1 MASLFKVAA
10 IAGILALVVFK
21 SSTAHTAIAAISE
34 LPATDAGS
42 QAKVELGRG
51 EPDNVRTAG
60 VVRVTGEVTAVTL
73 IIVDEDG
80 SVTEIWSNSGGEASK
95 VIARQGSRT
104 GPEIEVTPSILRGA
118 KGWSGANVQPGTGGV
133 D

>member
-21 SSTAHTAIAAISE
+21 SSTAYTAIASTLE
-34 LPATDAGS
+34 SPATEARS
-42 QAKVELGRG
+42 QAAVELVRG
-51 EPDNVRTAG
+51 ESNNVRTAG
-60 VVRVTGEVTAVTL
+60 VIRVTGEVTAVTL

-80 SVTEIWSNSGGEASK
+80 SITEIWSNSGGEASK
-95 VIARQGSRT
+95 VIARRGSRT
-104 GPEIEVTPSILRGA
+104 GPEIAVTPSILRGA
-118 KGWSGANVQPGTGGV
+118 KRWSGANVQPGAIGL